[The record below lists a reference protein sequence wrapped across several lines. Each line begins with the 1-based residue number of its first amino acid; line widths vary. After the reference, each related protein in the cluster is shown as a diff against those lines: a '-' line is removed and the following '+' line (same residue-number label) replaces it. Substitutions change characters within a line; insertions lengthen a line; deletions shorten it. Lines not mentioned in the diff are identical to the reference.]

1 MLPGGSCAN
10 RKTATPPTSS
20 ATLKPAELSGKMPD
34 TAGNMPAL
42 PKECRARMI
51 TSEDNHFS
59 REHFPEPQSA
69 QTKKQI
75 RHHDKHYKG
84 WPRYEK
90 RYAAQ
95 NDRHDKRT
103 ERLAG

>member
-1 MLPGGSCAN
+1 
-10 RKTATPPTSS
+10 
-20 ATLKPAELSGKMPD
+20 MPD

-59 REHFPEPQSA
+59 RELFPEPQSA

-75 RHHDKHYKG
+75 RHHNKH
-84 WPRYEK
+84 
-90 RYAAQ
+90 
-95 NDRHDKRT
+95 
-103 ERLAG
+103 